1 MIRRLVL
8 DIMKPHDPDVLVM
21 TKRLSD
27 ISGVDGAT
35 TKLVEMDEQV
45 QETRV
50 TIEGDDLDLEQ
61 IQLVVEDLGGSIH
74 SIDEVSCGDEVVEDL
89 WVDN

>member
-1 MIRRLVL
+1 MIRRIVL
-8 DIMKPHDPDVLVM
+8 DVMKPYNPDVLVM
-21 TKRLSD
+21 TQRLSELD
-27 ISGVDGAT
+27 GVDGAT

-50 TIEGDDLDLEQ
+50 TIEGSDLDLDQ
-61 IQLVVEDLGGSIH
+61 IQYVVEDLGGSIH
-74 SIDEVSCGDEVVEDL
+74 SIDEVSCGDVVVEDL

>member
-8 DIMKPHDPDVLVM
+8 DVMKPHEPDVLVM
-21 TKRLSD
+21 TKRLSE
-27 ISGVDGAT
+27 IEGIDGAT

-50 TIEGDDLDLEQ
+50 TIEGDDLDLDR
-61 IQLVVEDLGGSIH
+61 IQHVVEDLGGSIH
-74 SIDEVSCGDEVVEDL
+74 SIDEVSCGEDIVEDL